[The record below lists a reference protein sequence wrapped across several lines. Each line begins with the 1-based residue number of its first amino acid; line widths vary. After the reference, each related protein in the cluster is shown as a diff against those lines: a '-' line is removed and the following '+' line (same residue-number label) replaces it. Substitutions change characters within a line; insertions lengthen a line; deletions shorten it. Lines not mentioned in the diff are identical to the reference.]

1 MSRIKRYKHDRKK
14 AIKLE
19 KLALLGLA
27 AVTVCLAGAS
37 LAQAEETVAET
48 PKTLV
53 DTPESRKRSK
63 QQKRIRT
70 LLRKLLIKYQIK
82 KRRQLRERNPLCK
95 QFLLMWLKY
104 ITISKLVVEGKLNC
118 PEKLSLSSQ
127 EKATP

>member
-27 AVTVCLAGAS
+27 TVTVGLAGAS

-53 DTPESRKRSK
+53 DTPEAK
-63 QQKRIRT
+63 
-70 LLRKLLIKYQIK
+70 
-82 KRRQLRERNPLCK
+82 
-95 QFLLMWLKY
+95 
-104 ITISKLVVEGKLNC
+104 
-118 PEKLSLSSQ
+118 EKEQ
-127 EKATP
+127 TAEKNTDFY